1 MYEHQE
7 EEFKRLGLNFKK
19 LGNRPLQLIDCQG
32 LFCEIDKYCRQAFPN
47 LKSNRIK
54 IKKKYNA
61 KKDKIEFIYPPKW
74 NI

>member
-19 LGNRPLQLIDCQG
+19 LGNRALQLIDCQG